1 LVKALFFF
9 AHFFLFFW
17 LIFLR
22 RLRTL
27 LGKALIPPASPRVD
41 ELTLSAQDLR
51 GARLLEYKARGEQK
65 KALDQS
71 LDEQLR

>member
-1 LVKALFFF
+1 M
-9 AHFFLFFW
+9 
-17 LIFLR
+17 
-22 RLRTL
+22 
-27 LGKALIPPASPRVD
+27 GKALIPPASPRVD

>member
-1 LVKALFFF
+1 M
-9 AHFFLFFW
+9 
-17 LIFLR
+17 R

-65 KALDQS
+65 KAALDQS